1 MREKWTELPRRLWA
15 LAGRYQYVLL
25 VLAAGVLLLLL
36 PAGGGEKAEPAGTA
50 AEAETFD
57 LAEFEE
63 KLFALA
69 EERTR
74 SGDVEWTTREVT
86 VNLSMLDGEKEEW
99 SEEELAEAAR
109 REAFEQEMEE
119 FALELMEEVLSQSVD
134 VEAYADGGEGEQ

>member
-1 MREKWTELPRRLWA
+1 MKKML
-15 LAGRYQYVLL
+15 GLL
-25 VLAAGVLLLLL
+25 LAAALLTPLC
-36 PAGGGEKAEPAGTA
+36 
-50 AEAETFD
+50 
-57 LAEFEE
+57 
-63 KLFALA
+63 ALA